1 MIKKSAQIALVTVSV
16 LSLSACGASGPDAPT
31 RNIKQVTD
39 GVEGQSGQILIRDL
53 LLVAQPDGS
62 AVIVGT
68 FLNHGQNADALTGIT
83 VNNIPAKLS
92 AASFPLVLNTPVIFS
107 GDSANASGKV
117 PGLNIPV
124 GSRVDITVNFQST
137 PSITLS
143 AIVRA
148 QADYFKNVK

>member
-16 LSLSACGASGPDAPT
+16 LSLSACGATGPDSPT

-62 AVIVGT
+62 AVIIGT

-107 GDSANASGKV
+107 GDSANASGRV
-117 PGLNIPV
+117 P
-124 GSRVDITVNFQST
+124 
-137 PSITLS
+137 
-143 AIVRA
+143 
-148 QADYFKNVK
+148 

>member
-1 MIKKSAQIALVTVSV
+1 MIKKSAQIALVTLSV
-16 LSLSACGASGPDAPT
+16 LTLSACGASGPDAPT

-62 AVIVGT
+62 AVIIGT
-68 FLNHGQNADALTGIT
+68 FLNHGQSADALTGIT

-92 AASFPLVLNTPVIFS
+92 AASLPLALNTPVIFS
-107 GDSANASGKV
+107 GDSANASGRV

-124 GSRVDITVNFQST
+124 GSRVDITVNFQSA
-137 PSITLS
+137 PPITLS

-148 QADYFKNVK
+148 QTEYFKNVK

>member
-92 AASFPLVLNTPVIFS
+92 AASYPLVLNTPVIFS
-107 GDSANASGKV
+107 GDSANASGSIA
-117 PGLNIPV
+117 GLNTPV
-124 GSRVDITVNFQST
+124 GSRVDITLNFQSVA
-137 PSITLS
+137 PVTLS